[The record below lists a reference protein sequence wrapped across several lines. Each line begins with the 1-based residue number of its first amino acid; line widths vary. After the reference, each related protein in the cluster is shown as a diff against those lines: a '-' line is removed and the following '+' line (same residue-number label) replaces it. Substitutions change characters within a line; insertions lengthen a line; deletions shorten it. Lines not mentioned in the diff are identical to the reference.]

1 MLGRLDRVCEYV
13 CVVADNHHCSDRHS
27 CKQGGWLS
35 VFESC
40 ITLIWCVITK
50 SCVFHNFII
59 KSFFASQIDGVVF
72 DLTKLTCNGISF
84 FEYMAIQEIP
94 EVWVWF
100 SNYLP
105 CKFAQQFENV
115 LFIYLLWCPPLQLSF
130 FVYKTEIVPN
140 QPTIIFHWI
149 LATRLM

>member
-50 SCVFHNFII
+50 SCVIHNFII
-59 KSFFASQIDGVVF
+59 KSFFAIQIDGIVF
-72 DLTKLTCNGISF
+72 HITKLTCNGISF
-84 FEYMAIQEIP
+84 FEYMAMREIP

-100 SNYLP
+100 SNCLYLHGHVKLHNSLKMYYLSICCGVHHYSYHFLYTKP
-105 CKFAQQFENV
+105 R
-115 LFIYLLWCPPLQLSF
+115 LFQTSR
-130 FVYKTEIVPN
+130 
-140 QPTIIFHWI
+140 Q
-149 LATRLM
+149 